1 VQVFESCNFQD
12 LTGQRISKVV
22 ATLKFIE
29 THIIKMMD
37 IWGGIEVLKDFTPD
51 AIAERSGDAKLPQA
65 RQRSRP
71 RLTGRYR
78 HAVQLKSFCG

>member
-37 IWGGIEVLKDFTPD
+37 IW
-51 AIAERSGDAKLPQA
+51 
-65 RQRSRP
+65 
-71 RLTGRYR
+71 
-78 HAVQLKSFCG
+78 AVSKS